1 MLLLHCASEFL
12 QVRDPPPPSPLAPFK
27 VIILQLLNTILKS
40 LQLW

>member
-12 QVRDPPPPSPLAPFK
+12 QVRDPPPPPLAPFN
-27 VIILQLLNTILKS
+27 VVILQLLNTILKF

>member
-12 QVRDPPPPSPLAPFK
+12 QVREPPPPPPLAPFN
-27 VIILQLLNTILKS
+27 VVILQLLNTILKF